1 MNNAGWKFYKVSKEK
16 KTIKIRL
23 KINIQNFGQ
32 QVVSEKKI
40 EM

>member
-1 MNNAGWKFYKVSKEK
+1 MQAGNFTRYLKKKKNN
-16 KTIKIRL
+16 KIRL

-32 QVVSEKKI
+32 QVDSEKKI

>member
-1 MNNAGWKFYKVSKEK
+1 MQAGNFTRYLKKKKNN
-16 KTIKIRL
+16 KIRL